1 MKIPKRGTMV
11 NDIDKLADQVGAKI
25 KYHQFD
31 NLPSPQRQSWPVLE
45 RIAEAQ
51 RMMATPPAGVAAPVA
66 RSGDAAT
73 PTPIPVLAAM
83 MAKTA
88 AADQPAPKPAP
99 APIPVPAPQAA
110 EPRPPLAGRSFLSR
124 YSASAAAEPA
134 PAAQAESLQALFAR
148 LKGANH

>member
-1 MKIPKRGTMV
+1 MV

-51 RMMATPPAGVAAPVA
+51 RMMATPQTGVAAPVP
-66 RSGDAAT
+66 RSGDAAA
-73 PTPIPVLAAM
+73 PAAIPVLAAM
-83 MAKTA
+83 MAKAT

-99 APIPVPAPQAA
+99 EPAPVPAPQAA
-110 EPRPPLAGRSFLSR
+110 QAQAQARPPLAGRSFLSR
-124 YSASAAAEPA
+124 YSPSAAAEPA
-134 PAAQAESLQALFAR
+134 PGAEPESLQALFAR